1 MIQIYDGNGKGKTT
15 AAIGLAV
22 RAAGHQIPVLFI
34 QFLKDAH
41 SGEIS
46 VLQHIPG
53 VYVLHA
59 EHFFGFS
66 FRMTEEEREISREEY
81 RGLLTSAAL
90 FLSEHTEKIPEGS
103 KNSAE
108 LCLLKNQAAN
118 KDPHD
123 MKHQGD
129 GKNLNDRNM
138 NDSNSAYPDC
148 LIVLDEVLHAV
159 NAGLLEESELL
170 HFLDEAKCSLGAEIV
185 LTGTDPGEEISKRA
199 DYISEIR
206 KVRHP
211 FDRGILARKGIEE

>member
-22 RAAGHQIPVLFI
+22 RAAGHRIPVLFI

-46 VLQHIPG
+46 VLRHIPG
-53 VYVLHA
+53 VHVLHA

-66 FRMTEEEREISREEY
+66 FRMTEEEKEISREEY

-90 FLSEHTEKIPEGS
+90 FLSEHTEKIPESS
-103 KNSAE
+103 KNPAE

-118 KDPHD
+118 KDPYD

-129 GKNLNDRNM
+129 GKNLNDR
-138 NDSNSAYPDC
+138 DSASPDC

>member
-1 MIQIYDGNGKGKTT
+1 MIQVYDGNGKGKTT
-15 AAIGLAV
+15 AAVGLAV

-46 VLQHIPG
+46 VLRHIPD

-66 FRMTEEEREISREEY
+66 FRMTEEEKEISREEY

-103 KNSAE
+103 KNPHD
-108 LCLLKNQAAN
+108 LYLLNNQAAN
-118 KDPHD
+118 KDPYD

-129 GKNLNDRNM
+129 GKNLKDR
-138 NDSNSAYPDC
+138 DSATPAC

>member
-15 AAIGLAV
+15 AAVGLAV

-34 QFLKDAH
+34 QFLKDTH

-46 VLQHIPG
+46 VLRHIPG
-53 VYVLHA
+53 VHVLHA

-66 FRMTEEEREISREEY
+66 FRMTEEEKEISREEY

-103 KNSAE
+103 KT
-108 LCLLKNQAAN
+108 
-118 KDPHD
+118 PHD
-123 MKHQGD
+123 AKHQSSR
-129 GKNLNDRNM
+129 NQNDRG
-138 NDSNSAYPDC
+138 SASPDC
-148 LIVLDEVLHAV
+148 VIVLDEVLHAI
-159 NAGLLEESELL
+159 NAGLLAESELL
-170 HFLDEAKCSLGAEIV
+170 YFLDEAKHSSGAEIV
-185 LTGTDPGEEISKRA
+185 LTGTNPGEEISKRA

-206 KVRHP
+206 KIRHP